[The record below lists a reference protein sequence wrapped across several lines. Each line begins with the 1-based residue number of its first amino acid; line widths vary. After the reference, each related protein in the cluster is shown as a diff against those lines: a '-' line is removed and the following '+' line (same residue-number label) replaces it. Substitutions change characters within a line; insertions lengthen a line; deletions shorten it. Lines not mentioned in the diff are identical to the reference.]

1 MTKRA
6 EETRI
11 AIFTITGG
19 LNYGQRLQNYALQET
34 LKGFA
39 DEAHDVE
46 VETVINTIWGES
58 SMMSYYDRIEGG
70 KVPACFAQWKRE
82 GFPVEEFS
90 SWLGRE
96 ISRQQ
101 VFEQFDRAYIN
112 RSPIM
117 VSRENLERVGQEL
130 GDAYDWGVVG
140 SDRVWNPG
148 SVISGYEFAACM
160 PPERRVSYA
169 ASFGKQTIPEKMR
182 PWYRTYLSGLAH
194 ISVREEAGATIVR
207 ETAGREAVV
216 VPDPV
221 MLLPK
226 EIWRLVMKR
235 PEHIDTQAPYLL
247 VYDLRMN
254 DPKFAEHV
262 RALAAQRDLALIVL
276 PRYDVPF
283 YNIGPAEFVYLI
295 AHAAAVITDSFHGTC
310 FSLQFGRPFLAVVE
324 DCAMAQKMSS
334 RFDTL
339 LSSYGME
346 ARRVARIEE
355 ATVERLFQDNLQDV
369 PRRIRERRRV
379 GTAFLEQAMSTVGSG
394 KLRLNSVALMRHD
407 CCTGCTACASACPQQ
422 AITMRPDCAG
432 FLYPSVNPSKC
443 TDCGR
448 CLQTCPVCTPMTSTS
463 QKLIV
468 PEQAKEEEARTFPAY
483 AVRAADDDVRM
494 ASSSGG
500 VFPML
505 ALQTLAKGG
514 VVVGVTAGS
523 ATDGWH
529 VHHVAVERAED
540 LAALFRSKYV
550 QSDKCDTFRQ
560 VASYL
565 RAGRD
570 VLFSGTG
577 CEVQGLVRAL
587 AAMHQDTTHLLT
599 VDVVCH
605 GVPSPALWGKYMQ
618 LRLMLDGQG
627 TNDVLGVRFRDK
639 RDGWQRWKTSC
650 RSCFGE
656 GDGHA

>member
-1 MTKRA
+1 
-6 EETRI
+6 
-11 AIFTITGG
+11 
-19 LNYGQRLQNYALQET
+19 
-34 LKGFA
+34 
-39 DEAHDVE
+39 
-46 VETVINTIWGES
+46 
-58 SMMSYYDRIEGG
+58 
-70 KVPACFAQWKRE
+70 
-82 GFPVEEFS
+82 
-90 SWLGRE
+90 
-96 ISRQQ
+96 
-101 VFEQFDRAYIN
+101 
-112 RSPIM
+112 
-117 VSRENLERVGQEL
+117 
-130 GDAYDWGVVG
+130 
-140 SDRVWNPG
+140 
-148 SVISGYEFAACM
+148 
-160 PPERRVSYA
+160 
-169 ASFGKQTIPEKMR
+169 
-182 PWYRTYLSGLAH
+182 
-194 ISVREEAGATIVR
+194 
-207 ETAGREAVV
+207 
-216 VPDPV
+216 
-221 MLLPK
+221 
-226 EIWRLVMKR
+226 
-235 PEHIDTQAPYLL
+235 
-247 VYDLRMN
+247 
-254 DPKFAEHV
+254 
-262 RALAAQRDLALIVL
+262 
-276 PRYDVPF
+276 
-283 YNIGPAEFVYLI
+283 
-295 AHAAAVITDSFHGTC
+295 
-310 FSLQFGRPFLAVVE
+310 
-324 DCAMAQKMSS
+324 
-334 RFDTL
+334 
-339 LSSYGME
+339 
-346 ARRVARIEE
+346 
-355 ATVERLFQDNLQDV
+355 
-369 PRRIRERRRV
+369 
-379 GTAFLEQAMSTVGSG
+379 
-394 KLRLNSVALMRHD
+394 
-407 CCTGCTACASACPQQ
+407 
-422 AITMRPDCAG
+422 
-432 FLYPSVNPSKC
+432 
-443 TDCGR
+443 
-448 CLQTCPVCTPMTSTS
+448 MTSTS

-505 ALQTLAKGG
+505 ALQMLAKGG

-529 VHHVAVERAED
+529 VHHVAVEHAED

>member
-1 MTKRA
+1 
-6 EETRI
+6 
-11 AIFTITGG
+11 
-19 LNYGQRLQNYALQET
+19 
-34 LKGFA
+34 
-39 DEAHDVE
+39 
-46 VETVINTIWGES
+46 
-58 SMMSYYDRIEGG
+58 
-70 KVPACFAQWKRE
+70 
-82 GFPVEEFS
+82 
-90 SWLGRE
+90 
-96 ISRQQ
+96 
-101 VFEQFDRAYIN
+101 
-112 RSPIM
+112 
-117 VSRENLERVGQEL
+117 
-130 GDAYDWGVVG
+130 
-140 SDRVWNPG
+140 
-148 SVISGYEFAACM
+148 
-160 PPERRVSYA
+160 
-169 ASFGKQTIPEKMR
+169 
-182 PWYRTYLSGLAH
+182 
-194 ISVREEAGATIVR
+194 
-207 ETAGREAVV
+207 
-216 VPDPV
+216 
-221 MLLPK
+221 
-226 EIWRLVMKR
+226 
-235 PEHIDTQAPYLL
+235 
-247 VYDLRMN
+247 
-254 DPKFAEHV
+254 
-262 RALAAQRDLALIVL
+262 
-276 PRYDVPF
+276 
-283 YNIGPAEFVYLI
+283 
-295 AHAAAVITDSFHGTC
+295 
-310 FSLQFGRPFLAVVE
+310 
-324 DCAMAQKMSS
+324 
-334 RFDTL
+334 
-339 LSSYGME
+339 
-346 ARRVARIEE
+346 
-355 ATVERLFQDNLQDV
+355 
-369 PRRIRERRRV
+369 
-379 GTAFLEQAMSTVGSG
+379 
-394 KLRLNSVALMRHD
+394 
-407 CCTGCTACASACPQQ
+407 
-422 AITMRPDCAG
+422 MRPDCAG

-627 TNDVLGVRFRDK
+627 ANDVLGVRFRDK

>member
-140 SDRVWNPG
+140 SDQVWNPG

-276 PRYDVPF
+276 PGYEVPF
-283 YNIGPAEFVYLI
+283 YNIVRLNLSI
-295 AHAAAVITDSFHGTC
+295 
-310 FSLQFGRPFLAVVE
+310 
-324 DCAMAQKMSS
+324 SS
-334 RFDTL
+334 RMRP
-339 LSSYGME
+339 LSS
-346 ARRVARIEE
+346 
-355 ATVERLFQDNLQDV
+355 
-369 PRRIRERRRV
+369 RIRFMVHAFPCNSAGRSSRLSKIARWRRRCRRALTPCSRPMAWRR
-379 GTAFLEQAMSTVGSG
+379 GASRGLKKPRWSGSF
-394 KLRLNSVALMRHD
+394 RTICRTSRA
-407 CCTGCTACASACPQQ
+407 ASA
-422 AITMRPDCAG
+422 
-432 FLYPSVNPSKC
+432 
-443 TDCGR
+443 
-448 CLQTCPVCTPMTSTS
+448 
-463 QKLIV
+463 
-468 PEQAKEEEARTFPAY
+468 
-483 AVRAADDDVRM
+483 
-494 ASSSGG
+494 
-500 VFPML
+500 
-505 ALQTLAKGG
+505 
-514 VVVGVTAGS
+514 
-523 ATDGWH
+523 
-529 VHHVAVERAED
+529 
-540 LAALFRSKYV
+540 
-550 QSDKCDTFRQ
+550 
-560 VASYL
+560 
-565 RAGRD
+565 
-570 VLFSGTG
+570 
-577 CEVQGLVRAL
+577 
-587 AAMHQDTTHLLT
+587 
-599 VDVVCH
+599 
-605 GVPSPALWGKYMQ
+605 
-618 LRLMLDGQG
+618 
-627 TNDVLGVRFRDK
+627 NDVAWGRRFWNK
-639 RDGWQRWKTSC
+639 RC
-650 RSCFGE
+650 RPWAAENSG
-656 GDGHA
+656 